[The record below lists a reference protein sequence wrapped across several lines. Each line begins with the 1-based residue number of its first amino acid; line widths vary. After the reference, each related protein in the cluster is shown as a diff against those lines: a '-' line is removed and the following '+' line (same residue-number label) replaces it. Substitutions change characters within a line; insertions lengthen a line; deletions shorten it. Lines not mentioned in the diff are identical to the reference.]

1 MQLPPFDYVRPQ
13 NLAEGLSLLAEYGD
27 KAGIM
32 SGGTDMLMN
41 MKFRLETPE
50 YLISLNGLDE
60 LKQIEEL
67 PDGGLRIG
75 AACTLTDLARNPLLS
90 ERFPALRDSIQ
101 SVASLHVR
109 NFGTLGGNICLD
121 TRCWYTN
128 QSENWRDTREGC
140 FKTDCD
146 LCHVIKTADKCH
158 ALNSSD
164 TAPILMAMEAS
175 VIIASAAGEREV
187 NMLEF
192 YQDDGIEHTV
202 LQPGEIVIAV
212 IVHPLTARTIY
223 AKLAQREGLDF
234 ASGSFA
240 AAIDGSNDK
249 VEGARLVMGSV
260 GPEPKR
266 LTDAEQILIES
277 GLTGEAI
284 EAATHAGR
292 PALGEVTNLY
302 TPSGYKRR
310 LVKTMVREALQ
321 ELRAQ

>member
-1 MQLPPFDYVRPQ
+1 MQLPPFEYVKPQ
-13 NLAEGLSLLAEYGD
+13 TLAEGLDLLAEHGD

-41 MKFRLETPE
+41 MKFRLEMPE
-50 YLISLNGLDE
+50 YLISLSGLDE
-60 LKQIEEL
+60 LKQIEQL

-75 AACTLTDLARNPLLS
+75 AGCTLTELAQHPLLS

-109 NFGTLGGNICLD
+109 NFGTLGGNVCLD

-146 LCHVIKTADKCH
+146 FCHVIKTADKCH

-164 TAPILMAMEAS
+164 TAPILMVMEAS
-175 VIIASAAGEREV
+175 VVIASAVGEREV
-187 NMLEF
+187 NMLDF
-192 YQDDGIEHTV
+192 YQNDGVEHTV
-202 LQPGEIVIAV
+202 LKPGEIVIAI
-212 IVHPLTARTIY
+212 IVHPVTARTIY

-240 AAIDGSNDK
+240 AAINGSNDK
-249 VEGARLVMGSV
+249 GKEARLVMGSV

-266 LTDAEQILIES
+266 LADSERILIES
-277 GLTGEAI
+277 GLTDDAI
-284 EAATHAGR
+284 EAAAQSAR

-310 LVKTMVREALQ
+310 LVRTMVREALQ

>member
-1 MQLPPFDYVRPQ
+1 MQLPQFEYVRPQ
-13 NLAEGLSLLAEYGD
+13 SLAEGLALLAEHGN

-50 YLISLNGLDE
+50 YLVSLNGLEE

-67 PDGGLRIG
+67 PNGGLRIG
-75 AACTLTDLARNPLLS
+75 AGCTLTELAHNSLLS
-90 ERFPALRDSIQ
+90 KRFPALRDSIQ

-109 NFGTLGGNICLD
+109 NFGTIGGNICLD

-128 QSENWRDTREGC
+128 QSESWRDTREGC

-164 TAPILMAMEAS
+164 TAPILMVMEAS
-175 VIIASAAGEREV
+175 VILASAAGEREV
-187 NMLEF
+187 KMLEF

-212 IVHPLTARTIY
+212 IIHPVTARTVY

-240 AAIDGSNDK
+240 AAIDGSNDN
-249 VEGARLVMGSV
+249 VEGVRLVMGSV

-266 LTDAEQILIES
+266 LTDSEQILIES
-277 GLTGEAI
+277 GLTDDAI

-310 LVKTMVREALQ
+310 LVRSMVRDALHQ
-321 ELRAQ
+321 LREQ

>member
-1 MQLPPFDYVRPQ
+1 MQLPPFEYVRPQ
-13 NLAEGLSLLAEYGD
+13 NLAEGLILLAEYGD

-41 MKFRLETPE
+41 MKFRLEMPE
-50 YLISLNGLDE
+50 YLVSLSGLDE
-60 LKQIEEL
+60 LKQIEQL

-75 AACTLTDLARNPLLS
+75 AGCTLTELAQHPLLS

-109 NFGTLGGNICLD
+109 NFGTLGGNVCLD

-146 LCHVIKTADKCH
+146 FCHVIKTAEKCH

-164 TAPILMAMEAS
+164 TAPILMVMEAS
-175 VIIASAAGEREV
+175 VVIASAVGEREV
-187 NMLEF
+187 NMLDF
-192 YQDDGIEHTV
+192 YQNDGVEHTV
-202 LQPGEIVIAV
+202 LKPGEIVIAI
-212 IVHPLTARTIY
+212 IVHPVTARTIY

-240 AAIDGSNDK
+240 AAINGSNDK
-249 VEGARLVMGSV
+249 VKEARLVMGSV

-266 LTDAEQILIES
+266 LADSERILIES
-277 GLTGEAI
+277 GLTDDAI
-284 EAATHAGR
+284 EAAAQSAR

-310 LVKTMVREALQ
+310 LVRTMVREALQ

>member
-1 MQLPPFDYVRPQ
+1 MQLPQFEYVRPQ
-13 NLAEGLSLLAEYGD
+13 SLAEGLALLAEHGN

-41 MKFRLETPE
+41 MKFRLEAPE
-50 YLISLNGLDE
+50 YLVSLNGLEE

-75 AACTLTDLARNPLLS
+75 AGCTLTELARNSLLS
-90 ERFPALRDSIQ
+90 ERFPALRDSVQ

-164 TAPILMAMEAS
+164 TAPILMVMEAS
-175 VIIASAAGEREV
+175 VILASAAGEREV

-212 IVHPLTARTIY
+212 IVHPVTARTVY

-234 ASGSFA
+234 AAGSFA
-240 AAIDGSNDK
+240 AAIGGRNDN
-249 VEGARLVMGSV
+249 VEEARLVMGSV

-266 LTDAEQILIES
+266 LTDSERILVES
-277 GLTGEAI
+277 GLTDDAI
-284 EAATHAGR
+284 EAAVQSAR

-302 TPSGYKRR
+302 SPSGYKRR
-310 LVKTMVREALQ
+310 LVRAMVREALQ
-321 ELRAQ
+321 ELREQ

>member
-1 MQLPPFDYVRPQ
+1 MQLPQFEYVRPQ
-13 NLAEGLSLLAEYGD
+13 SLAEGLALLAEHGN

-41 MKFRLETPE
+41 MKFRLEAPE
-50 YLISLNGLDE
+50 YLVSLNGLEE
-60 LKQIEEL
+60 LKKIEEL

-75 AACTLTDLARNPLLS
+75 AACTLTELARNPLLS
-90 ERFPALRDSIQ
+90 KRFPALRDSVQ

-164 TAPILMAMEAS
+164 TAPILMVMEAS
-175 VIIASAAGEREV
+175 VILASAAGEREV

-192 YQDDGIEHTV
+192 YQDDGVEHTV
-202 LQPGEIVIAV
+202 LRPGEIVIAV
-212 IVHPLTARTIY
+212 IVHPVTARTVY
-223 AKLAQREGLDF
+223 AKLALREGLDF
-234 ASGSFA
+234 AAGSFA
-240 AAIDGSNDK
+240 AAIGGSNDK
-249 VEGARLVMGSV
+249 VEEARLVMGSV

-266 LTDAEQILIES
+266 LTDSEQILVES
-277 GLTGEAI
+277 GLTDDAI
-284 EAATHAGR
+284 EAAAQSAR

-310 LVKTMVREALQ
+310 LVRAMVREALQ
-321 ELRAQ
+321 ELREQ

>member
-1 MQLPPFDYVRPQ
+1 M
-13 NLAEGLSLLAEYGD
+13 
-27 KAGIM
+27 
-32 SGGTDMLMN
+32 
-41 MKFRLETPE
+41 PE
-50 YLISLNGLDE
+50 YLVSLSGLDE
-60 LKQIEEL
+60 LKQIEPL
-67 PDGGLRIG
+67 PNGGLRIG
-75 AACTLTDLARNPLLS
+75 AGCTLTELAQHPLLS

-109 NFGTLGGNICLD
+109 NFGTLGGNVCLD

-146 LCHVIKTADKCH
+146 FCHVIKTAEKCH

-164 TAPILMAMEAS
+164 TAPILMVMEAS
-175 VIIASAAGEREV
+175 VVIASAVGEREV
-187 NMLEF
+187 NMLDF
-192 YQDDGIEHTV
+192 YQNDGVEHTV
-202 LQPGEIVIAV
+202 LKPGEIVIAI
-212 IVHPLTARTIY
+212 IVHPVTARTIY

-240 AAIDGSNDK
+240 AAINGSNDK

-266 LTDAEQILIES
+266 LTDSERILIES
-277 GLTGEAI
+277 GLTDDAI
-284 EAATHAGR
+284 ETAAQSAR

-310 LVKTMVREALQ
+310 LVRTMVREALQ

>member
-1 MQLPPFDYVRPQ
+1 MQLPQFEYVRPQ
-13 NLAEGLSLLAEYGD
+13 SLAEGLALLAEHGN

-32 SGGTDMLMN
+32 AGGTDMLMN

-50 YLISLNGLDE
+50 YLVSLNGLEE

-75 AACTLTDLARNPLLS
+75 AGCTLTELARNPLLS
-90 ERFPALRDSIQ
+90 ERFPALRDSVQ

-128 QSENWRDTREGC
+128 QSEDWRDTREGC

-146 LCHVIKTADKCH
+146 LCHVIKTAEKCH

-164 TAPILMAMEAS
+164 TAPILMVMEAS
-175 VIIASAAGEREV
+175 VICASAAGEREV
-187 NMLEF
+187 KMLEF

-202 LQPGEIVIAV
+202 LQPGEIVTAV
-212 IVHPLTARTIY
+212 NVYPVTARTVY
-223 AKLAQREGLDF
+223 AKLALREGLDF

-240 AAIDGSNDK
+240 AAISGSNDK
-249 VEGARLVMGSV
+249 VEKARLVMGSV

-266 LTDAEQILIES
+266 LTESEQILVES
-277 GLTGEAI
+277 GLTDDAI
-284 EAATHAGR
+284 EAAVQSAR

-302 TPSGYKRR
+302 SPSGYKRR
-310 LVKTMVREALQ
+310 LVRAMVREALQ
-321 ELRAQ
+321 ELREQ

>member
-1 MQLPPFDYVRPQ
+1 MQLPPFEYVRPQ
-13 NLAEGLSLLAEYGD
+13 NLAEGLGLLAEHGD

-41 MKFRLETPE
+41 MKFRLEMPE
-50 YLISLNGLDE
+50 YLVSLNGLEE
-60 LKQIEEL
+60 LKQIEQL

-75 AACTLTDLARNPLLS
+75 AGCTLTELSQNPLLF
-90 ERFPALRDSIQ
+90 ERFPALCDSIQ

-128 QSENWRDTREGC
+128 QSESWRDTREGC

-164 TAPILMAMEAS
+164 TAPILMVMEAS

-187 NMLEF
+187 NMLDF
-192 YQDDGIEHTV
+192 YQNDGIEHTV
-202 LQPGEIVIAV
+202 LQPGEIVIAI
-212 IVHPLTARTIY
+212 IVHPLTARTVY

-240 AAIDGSNDK
+240 AAINGSNDK
-249 VEGARLVMGSV
+249 VEGACLVMGSV

-266 LTDAEQILIES
+266 LTDSERILIES
-277 GLTGEAI
+277 GLTDDAI
-284 EAATHAGR
+284 EAAAHSAR

-310 LVKTMVREALQ
+310 LVRTMVREALQ